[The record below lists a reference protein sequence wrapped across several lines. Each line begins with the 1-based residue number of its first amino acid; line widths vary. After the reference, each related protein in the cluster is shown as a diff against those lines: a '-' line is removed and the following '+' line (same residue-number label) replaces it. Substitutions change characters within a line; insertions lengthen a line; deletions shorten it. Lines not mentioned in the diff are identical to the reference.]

1 MPFNIWFFISG
12 HYIAS
17 TITENDRIAILG
29 ISNKVTQPGASCMK
43 KTLVP
48 GNYDVVHTVRHF
60 LDYMEAHKGKICHLN
75 PTFKVN

>member
-1 MPFNIWFFISG
+1 
-12 HYIAS
+12 
-17 TITENDRIAILG
+17 
-29 ISNKVTQPGASCMK
+29 MK